1 MTYLI
6 LESKML
12 YRTDK
17 LKLKCQEMNLKDF
30 LKRIS
35 GRDENLPP
43 ELKKNMEITGLPLA
57 SIPPPIPLNQ
67 GSGLPLSSLPPPFPE
82 DAFVE
87 GGMGFGVLPPPLPTP
102 QKVESARCDH
112 DDYDDDD
119 LANFKTIDPAKYLAN
134 PLRKLYDG
142 EDF

>member
-1 MTYLI
+1 
-6 LESKML
+6 
-12 YRTDK
+12 
-17 LKLKCQEMNLKDF
+17 
-30 LKRIS
+30 
-35 GRDENLPP
+35 
-43 ELKKNMEITGLPLA
+43 MEITGLPLA
-57 SIPPPIPLNQ
+57 SIPPPLPLNQ
-67 GSGLPLSSLPPPFPE
+67 GSGLPLSSLPPPFPK

-102 QKVESARCDH
+102 QKVESARCD
-112 DDYDDDD
+112 DDDDDD

>member
-1 MTYLI
+1 MP
-6 LESKML
+6 

-17 LKLKCQEMNLKDF
+17 LKLKCQEKNLKDF
-30 LKRIS
+30 LKCIS
-35 GRDENLPP
+35 GRDKNLPP

-57 SIPPPIPLNQ
+57 SIPPPLPLNQ
-67 GSGLPLSSLPPPFPE
+67 GSGLPLSSLPPPFPK

-87 GGMGFGVLPPPLPTP
+87 GAMGFGVLPPPLPTA
-102 QKVESARCDH
+102 QKVESAICDH
-112 DDYDDDD
+112 DDND
-119 LANFKTIDPAKYLAN
+119 LANFKTIDPVEYIAN

>member
-1 MTYLI
+1 MP
-6 LESKML
+6 

-17 LKLKCQEMNLKDF
+17 LKLKCQEKNLKDF
-30 LKRIS
+30 LKCIS
-35 GRDENLPP
+35 GRDKNLPP

-57 SIPPPIPLNQ
+57 SIPPPLPLNQ
-67 GSGLPLSSLPPPFPE
+67 GSGLPLSSLPPPFPK

-87 GGMGFGVLPPPLPTP
+87 GAMGFGVLPPPLPLPLPLPTP
-102 QKVESARCDH
+102 QKVESVRCDH
-112 DDYDDDD
+112 DDD
-119 LANFKTIDPAKYLAN
+119 LANFQTIDPAKYLAN

>member
-1 MTYLI
+1 M
-6 LESKML
+6 
-12 YRTDK
+12 
-17 LKLKCQEMNLKDF
+17 KDF

-67 GSGLPLSSLPPPFPE
+67 GSGLPPPFPE

-112 DDYDDDD
+112 DDYDYDDDD

>member
-1 MTYLI
+1 MR
-6 LESKML
+6 

-17 LKLKCQEMNLKDF
+17 LKLKCQEMNLKDL

-35 GRDENLPP
+35 GRDENLPL

-67 GSGLPLSSLPPPFPE
+67 GSGLPLSSLPPPFPKQ
-82 DAFVE
+82 AFVE

-102 QKVESARCDH
+102 QKVESVRCDH
-112 DDYDDDD
+112 DDD

>member
-1 MTYLI
+1 
-6 LESKML
+6 ML

-35 GRDENLPP
+35 GRDENLPT

-67 GSGLPLSSLPPPFPE
+67 GSGLPLSSLPPPFPK

-87 GGMGFGVLPPPLPTP
+87 GAMGFGVLPPPLPTP

-112 DDYDDDD
+112 DDD
-119 LANFKTIDPAKYLAN
+119 LANFKTIDPAEYLAN

>member
-1 MTYLI
+1 
-6 LESKML
+6 ML

-43 ELKKNMEITGLPLA
+43 ELKKNMEITGLPLV

-67 GSGLPLSSLPPPFPE
+67 GSGLPLSSLPPPFPK

-87 GGMGFGVLPPPLPTP
+87 GDMGFGVLPPPLPTP
-102 QKVESARCDH
+102 QKVESARCDR
-112 DDYDDDD
+112 DDDDD